1 MRLVRRLEKGP
12 VPRPNCTAEEF
23 ALHRIISMA
32 RDFWHDGVDD
42 AVADVIEALPCSTLD
57 EDFDLVSEVAF
68 QDHDVLMLFDTPRL
82 IHPSGLAQN
91 FGLANLHPDGWFK
104 PFDTGLT
111 SNHAAAISKGHQQ
124 LLPCVLTKDCA
135 LPHPREVS
143 REESPPPA
151 DAPVSERR
159 CATDEGTK
167 EKREAAERRF
177 KQRLQQI
184 KRRGEGVSI
193 AQAAPVI
200 QVYFHVMTLN
210 NRAGVVSRERINA
223 QIATLNAAF
232 SSAFSFQLVSAQQYS
247 TSSKRVFNA
256 GYGSRGELD
265 TKAALRQGS
274 ATTLNIYT
282 WEPER
287 GILGWAT
294 FPSDYQPVGSARIRD
309 GVVLLH
315 SSVNGGSA
323 VPHNLGDTAVHEVG
337 HWLGLY
343 HTFQG
348 GCGTTDTANSGD
360 FVPDTPAVGGPNY
373 GCPIG
378 INTCIDAQGPDLVKN
393 FMDYT
398 NDNCMDSFTSN

>member
-1 MRLVRRLEKGP
+1 MLLLVLAACILAGAR
-12 VPRPNCTAEEF
+12 PRPAAAHPAHKHGRKLQQRREAAGTNETIAAAAAALLNTAQ
-23 ALHRIISMA
+23 
-32 RDFWHDGVDD
+32 
-42 AVADVIEALPCSTLD
+42 DVPSELP
-57 EDFDLVSEVAF
+57 
-68 QDHDVLMLFDTPRL
+68 
-82 IHPSGLAQN
+82 
-91 FGLANLHPDGWFK
+91 ANLGE
-104 PFDTGLT
+104 G
-111 SNHAAAISKGHQQ
+111 
-124 LLPCVLTKDCA
+124 
-135 LPHPREVS
+135 
-143 REESPPPA
+143 SPPPA

-294 FPSDYQPVGSARIRD
+294 FPSDYQPAC
-309 GVVLLH
+309 
-315 SSVNGGSA
+315 
-323 VPHNLGDTAVHEVG
+323 
-337 HWLGLY
+337 W
-343 HTFQG
+343 
-348 GCGTTDTANSGD
+348 
-360 FVPDTPAVGGPNY
+360 
-373 GCPIG
+373 
-378 INTCIDAQGPDLVKN
+378 
-393 FMDYT
+393 
-398 NDNCMDSFTSN
+398 